1 MKNLQFVQ
9 KRSMSKVLVKE
20 CEAAEEISTIKM
32 APSTLYQEKKK
43 DALRLSQESAKPTY
57 YNLKDIKVRSGLS
70 NFKDFCWRRVT

>member
-1 MKNLQFVQ
+1 
-9 KRSMSKVLVKE
+9 
-20 CEAAEEISTIKM
+20 M